1 MDELDLIAAGS
12 KAACGEIQTYI
23 EETAGLRH
31 LLSAIRKGACTPRM
45 DSGAGAGKR
54 LAKIENQQDFFC
66 WQADIILHL
75 ICFFYMHFLPSVAG
89 LSISAP
95 SSPNREP

>member
-31 LLSAIRKGACTPRM
+31 LLSAIRKGACMPRM

-54 LAKIENQQDFFC
+54 LAKIENQQD
-66 WQADIILHL
+66 
-75 ICFFYMHFLPSVAG
+75 CFFYMHFLPSVAG
-89 LSISAP
+89 LSINAP